1 MKISY
6 AIPVCNELKEIQR
19 LLGFLMANKR
29 NQDEIII
36 LYDTNNGTADVETFL
51 DHYTKDNF
59 NWFKLYKSPFDG
71 HFAEWKNLLSSY
83 CTGDYIFQIDAD
95 EILSLEGCQLIPQ
108 IIESNPQVEVYR
120 VPRINTVEGLTQEHI
135 QKWGWQINEKGWIN
149 FPDSQWRIY
158 KNNSKIK
165 WKNKV
170 HEVLEGYDR
179 YSELPYDEELCL
191 IHNKTIERQ
200 EKQNEYYNTL

>member
-6 AIPVCNELKEIQR
+6 AIPVCNELVEIQR

-29 NQDEIII
+29 DQDEIIV
-36 LYDTNNGTADVETFL
+36 LYDTNNGTVDVETFL

-59 NWFKLYKSPFDG
+59 NWFKLFKSPFNK

-83 CTGDYIFQIDAD
+83 CSGDYIFQIDAD
-95 EILSLEGCQLIPQ
+95 EILSLEGIKVIPQ
-108 IIESNPQVEVYR
+108 IIEANPTIEVYR
-120 VPRINTVEGLTQEHI
+120 VPRINTVKGLTEKHI
-135 QKWGWQINEKGWIN
+135 KKWRWRINEKGWIN
-149 FPDSQWRIY
+149 YPDLQWRIY
-158 KNNSKIK
+158 KNTPKIK

-170 HEVLEGYDR
+170 HEVLEGYKT
-179 YSELPYDEELCL
+179 YSALPIEEICCL
-191 IHNKTIERQ
+191 IHKKTIERQ

>member
-6 AIPVCNELKEIQR
+6 AIPVCNEVIEIQR
-19 LLGFLMANKR
+19 LLGFLMENKR
-29 NQDEIII
+29 DQDEIIV
-36 LYDTNNGTADVETFL
+36 LYDTNNGTKEVENIL
-51 DHYTKDNF
+51 DHYLKLN
-59 NWFKLYKSPFDG
+59 KYSLYKSPFNK

-83 CTGDYIFQIDAD
+83 CTGDYIFQVDAD
-95 EILSLEGCQLIPQ
+95 EMLSIESCLLIPQ

-120 VPRINTVEGLTQEHI
+120 VPRINTVKDLTQEHI
-135 QKWGWQINEKGWIN
+135 LKWGWKVNEKGWIN
-149 FPDSQWRIY
+149 FPDLQWRIY
-158 KNNSKIK
+158 KNNSKVR

-179 YSELPYDEELCL
+179 YSELPHNEELCL

-200 EKQNEYYNTL
+200 EKQNKYYSTL

>member
-19 LLGFLMANKR
+19 LLGFLMSNKR
-29 NQDEIII
+29 NQDEIIV

-59 NWFKLYKSPFDG
+59 NWFKLYKSSFNG

-120 VPRINTVEGLTQEHI
+120 VPRINTVKGLTQEHI
-135 QKWGWQINEKGWIN
+135 QKWRWQVNEKGWIN